1 MKFGIIDQ
9 NYMNTLATRSDE
21 FAKMQ
26 PALQAIIGS
35 NGGRKGLPFVAYIS
49 SAVAKGTGGG
59 FDIMWRY
66 TWHAVTF
73 EELGRS
79 FENTY
84 VETTEEF
91 SEDVNSYDIRAQ
103 LKDIPNDEQAFAYNM
118 AELSNLNTFP
128 IVFGIDVS
136 ADSYPDGFIPVGIPI
151 GSFVLLRKIIDYRG
165 GIHYIFDRQ
174 GTHDGTC
181 EEEG

>member
-9 NYMNTLATRSDE
+9 NYMNTIATRSDT

-26 PALQAIIGS
+26 PALQAMLGS
-35 NGGRKGLPFVAYIS
+35 SGGKKGLPFIAEIT
-49 SAVAKGTGGG
+49 SANPMGSYGG

-66 TWHAVTF
+66 TWQAVTF
-73 EELGRS
+73 QELGRE
-79 FENTY
+79 FDNTY
-84 VETTEEF
+84 LTYTTEF
-91 SEDVNSYDIRAQ
+91 TEDISDYDIRQQ
-103 LKDIPNDEQAFAYNM
+103 LPTIPNAEQAYAYNM
-118 AELSNLNTFP
+118 AELSNLNTYP

-136 ADSYPDGFIPVGIPI
+136 AKSYPDGFVPVGIPS
-151 GSFVLLRKIIDYRG
+151 GSFVLLRKIADYLG
-165 GIHYIFDRQ
+165 AIHYIFDRQ